1 MIDRG
6 ERKGKQLVHDIS
18 GRFKEIMKK
27 MKNYAAVLN
36 RSDEPPLSPDR
47 EIKGSF
53 GWGILWDLGCKQW
66 CFRVPVTQKVS
77 KMGDGILLF
86 LHGIQ
91 WLPMEDLPRAPP
103 GTAAR
108 SVWKHFFKGLLFN
121 GLQWGQVKGKEQAFL
136 NTCDIPL
143 GTTKNNWCEFNRS
156 ADALQTC
163 R

>member
-53 GWGILWDLGCKQW
+53 G
-66 CFRVPVTQKVS
+66 
-77 KMGDGILLF
+77 
-86 LHGIQ
+86 
-91 WLPMEDLPRAPP
+91 
-103 GTAAR
+103 
-108 SVWKHFFKGLLFN
+108 
-121 GLQWGQVKGKEQAFL
+121 
-136 NTCDIPL
+136 
-143 GTTKNNWCEFNRS
+143 
-156 ADALQTC
+156 
-163 R
+163 